1 MLLDHNYSFS
11 SVKHFRSYIKVF
23 GVGGGGCNAVRH
35 MFNQTIED
43 VDFIVCNT
51 DRQSLDE
58 SPIDY
63 KIQLG
68 NQTVNQKGIGAGMD
82 AAQGRAAAEESEA
95 EIRKVLEDNTE
106 MLFITAGMGGGTGT
120 GAAPVIARIAND
132 LNILTVAIVTA
143 PFDDEGEDKIA
154 QAREGI
160 RELQKYCDTVV
171 VILNEKLLEL
181 YPDMT
186 VDEAYAKADDVLAN
200 AARCIS
206 EIVTKS
212 GKINSDMNDVKT
224 ILKGAGQAVIGLY
237 TAEGDDRA
245 VTCVEEALSSPLLDN
260 RDIKGAKRILITI
273 SYSKDCP
280 MRMMEQKA
288 ITKFIEDRIGGK
300 ARLLKIS
307 PIPDDSL
314 GKAMRFTIIAAGF
327 DLPGNSVYQRPMDEP
342 VSQAPKLPSYQ
353 NQPVAAPVVAPPVP
367 VVEAAPSPVANYGF
381 NEYRR
386 DTPEPSA
393 SFTPETSFT
402 PEVSSVIPEAVV
414 ETPIMA
420 PSFTA
425 PAPTL
430 NEEDKVKHIEQ
441 EIWREEDL
449 SSSNARMIQEFV
461 HKLNHPDQGWEAD
474 LETPAYIRQNIPLAD
489 LMVIL
494 NGEKVNHYNL
504 ND

>member
-35 MFNQTIED
+35 MFNHGIED

-82 AAQGRAAAEESEA
+82 AKQGRLAAEESEA

-132 LNILTVAIVTA
+132 LNVLTVAIVTA
-143 PFDDEGEDKIA
+143 PFDDEGEDKIE

-186 VDEAYAKADDVLAN
+186 VDDAYAKADDVLAN

-237 TAEGDDRA
+237 SAEGEDRA

-273 SYSKDCP
+273 SYSKENP

-327 DLPGNSVYQRPMDEP
+327 DLPENSVYVRKLDERRPGEQKYPLESQPQSSQQPAGPYYSQQPQDTDDDLGPFEEDEP
-342 VSQAPKLPSYQ
+342 VNLVK
-353 NQPVAAPVVAPPVP
+353 
-367 VVEAAPSPVANYGF
+367 
-381 NEYRR
+381 
-386 DTPEPSA
+386 
-393 SFTPETSFT
+393 TSVGHPDDHT
-402 PEVSSVIPEAVV
+402 RQLE
-414 ETPIMA
+414 
-420 PSFTA
+420 
-425 PAPTL
+425 
-430 NEEDKVKHIEQ
+430 K
-441 EIWREEDL
+441 EIWQDDDA
-449 SSSNARMIQEFV
+449 SATTTRMIQEFTQ
-461 HKLNHPDQGWEAD
+461 KLAQPDPAWETE

-489 LMVIL
+489 LTVIL
-494 NGEKVNHYNL
+494 KGGKVNHYNL

>member
-35 MFNQTIED
+35 MFNQNIED

-68 NQTVNQKGIGAGMD
+68 NQSVNQKGIGAGMD
-82 AAQGRAAAEESEA
+82 AAQGRLAAEESEA

-143 PFDDEGEDKIA
+143 PFDDEGEDKIE

-186 VDEAYAKADDVLAN
+186 VDDAYAKADDVLAN

-237 TAEGDDRA
+237 SAEGEDRA

-273 SYSKDCP
+273 SYSKDNP

-288 ITKFIEDRIGGK
+288 ITKYIEDKIGGK

-307 PIPDDSL
+307 PIPDESL

-327 DLPGNSVYQRPMDEP
+327 DLPGNSVYQRPVDEP
-342 VSQAPKLPSYQ
+342 LIQQPTSRPAVTGATGNAQATTPKPST
-353 NQPVAAPVVAPPVP
+353 
-367 VVEAAPSPVANYGF
+367 PSSSSPYGYGSYLQEKTSPQSVF
-381 NEYRR
+381 
-386 DTPEPSA
+386 TIPTSSA
-393 SFTPETSFT
+393 SVEDDSEALPESETVFEISTPL
-402 PEVSSVIPEAVV
+402 A
-414 ETPIMA
+414 
-420 PSFTA
+420 
-425 PAPTL
+425 L
-430 NEEDKVKHIEQ
+430 EEDVTKNLEK
-441 EIWREEDL
+441 EIWREEDNSL
-449 SSSNARMIQEFV
+449 HNARMIQEFIA
-461 HKLNHPDQGWEAD
+461 KLDHHDQGWEAD

-489 LMVIL
+489 LAVIL
-494 NGEKVNHYNL
+494 RGEKVNHYNL

>member
-35 MFNQTIED
+35 MFNQNIGD

-143 PFDDEGEDKIA
+143 PFDDEGEDKIE

-186 VDEAYAKADDVLAN
+186 VDDAYAKADDVLAN

-237 TAEGDDRA
+237 SAEGEDRA

-273 SYSKDCP
+273 SYSKDNP

-288 ITKFIEDRIGGK
+288 ITKYIEDKIGGK

-307 PIPDDSL
+307 PIPDESL

-327 DLPGNSVYQRPMDEP
+327 DLPGNSVYQRPIDEP
-342 VSQAPKLPSYQ
+342 LIQQPASRPSTPGSSQGSSAKPATPITNSSPSYGYGSYLQ
-353 NQPVAAPVVAPPVP
+353 DKTPQASFNNPVTAGST
-367 VVEAAPSPVANYGF
+367 EAESEALTEAETIF
-381 NEYRR
+381 EF
-386 DTPEPSA
+386 PEP
-393 SFTPETSFT
+393 T
-402 PEVSSVIPEAVV
+402 
-414 ETPIMA
+414 
-420 PSFTA
+420 
-425 PAPTL
+425 TL
-430 NEEDKVKHIEQ
+430 EEDVKTLEK
-441 EIWREEDL
+441 EIWREEDT
-449 SSSNARMIQEFV
+449 SVTNARMIQEFIT
-461 HKLNHPDQGWEAD
+461 KLDHHDQGWETD

-489 LMVIL
+489 LAVIL
-494 NGEKVNHYNL
+494 RGEKVNHYNL

>member
-35 MFNQTIED
+35 MFNQNIED

-68 NQTVNQKGIGAGMD
+68 NQSVNQKGIGAGMD
-82 AAQGRAAAEESEA
+82 AAQGRLAAEESEA

-143 PFDDEGEDKIA
+143 PFDDEGEDKIE

-186 VDEAYAKADDVLAN
+186 VDDAYAKADDVLAN

-237 TAEGDDRA
+237 SAEGEDRA

-273 SYSKDCP
+273 SYSKDNP

-288 ITKFIEDRIGGK
+288 ITKYIEDKIGGK

-327 DLPGNSVYQRPMDEP
+327 DLPGNSVYQRPVDEP
-342 VSQAPKLPSYQ
+342 LIQQSAPARPSGTGNGSGSTSKPAASNTSYGYGSYLQDSTPQA
-353 NQPVAAPVVAPPVP
+353 A
-367 VVEAAPSPVANYGF
+367 
-381 NEYRR
+381 
-386 DTPEPSA
+386 
-393 SFTPETSFT
+393 FTPSVTSAASSLENTSEET
-402 PEVSSVIPEAVV
+402 E
-414 ETPIMA
+414 ETEIL
-420 PSFTA
+420 FEA
-425 PAPTL
+425 PASVPA
-430 NEEDKVKHIEQ
+430 EEDVVKSLEK
-441 EIWREEDL
+441 EIWREEDT
-449 SSSNARMIQEFV
+449 STGNARMIQEFIG
-461 HKLNHPDQGWEAD
+461 KLDHPDQGWETD

-489 LMVIL
+489 LTVIL
-494 NGEKVNHYNL
+494 RGEKVNHYNL

>member
-1 MLLDHNYSFS
+1 MLLDHNYSFGA
-11 SVKHFRSYIKVF
+11 VRHFRSYIKVF

-35 MFNQTIED
+35 MFNHGIED

-51 DRQSLDE
+51 DRQALDE
-58 SPIDY
+58 SPIEY

-120 GAAPVIARIAND
+120 GAAPVIAKIANE

-143 PFDDEGEDKIA
+143 PFDDEGEDKIE

-160 RELQKYCDTVV
+160 RELQKFCDTVV

-237 TAEGDDRA
+237 SAEGDDRA

-280 MRMMEQKA
+280 MRMVEQKA
-288 ITKFIEDRIGGK
+288 ITKYIEEKIGGK

-307 PIPDDSL
+307 PIPDESL
-314 GKAMRFTIIAAGF
+314 GKSMRFTIIAAGF
-327 DLPGNSVYQRPMDEP
+327 DLPENSVYVRPLDEP
-342 VSQAPKLPSYQ
+342 LELSSKPEGRSV
-353 NQPVAAPVVAPPVP
+353 
-367 VVEAAPSPVANYGF
+367 SPVKNQAFSSSELPVGITRTLT
-381 NEYRR
+381 ETETIKV
-386 DTPEPSA
+386 TPFQHLQTE
-393 SFTPETSFT
+393 F
-402 PEVSSVIPEAVV
+402 EVSS
-414 ETPIMA
+414 TPTI
-420 PSFTA
+420 
-425 PAPTL
+425 
-430 NEEDKVKHIEQ
+430 EEQ
-441 EIWREEDL
+441 ELWPDD
-449 SSSNARMIQEFV
+449 SSFNAARIQDFV
-461 HKLNHPDQGWEAD
+461 NKLAQPNHNWEAE
-474 LETPAYIRQNIPLAD
+474 LETPAYLRYNIPLAD
-489 LMVIL
+489 IAMIL
-494 NGEKVNHYNL
+494 SGKVNHYKL